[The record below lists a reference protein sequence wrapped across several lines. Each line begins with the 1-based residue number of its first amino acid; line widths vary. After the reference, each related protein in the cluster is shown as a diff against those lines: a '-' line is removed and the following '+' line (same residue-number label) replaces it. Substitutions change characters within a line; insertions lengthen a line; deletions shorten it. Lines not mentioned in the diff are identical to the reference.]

1 MKTAP
6 RSLASSAL
14 ILCVAL
20 SLDAGACGDN
30 EASGQAAAPDAGSS
44 EGGAGA
50 DASLDAASG
59 LDTAGPDAGLA
70 DEEDNEASCGLPG
83 TTLGAAC
90 DACVQTNCE
99 PAWCTC
105 AEESGGAADGGGVAE
120 GGSAD
125 AEAGVTDGAAVGV
138 GCVGYAKCVEGCV
151 AADAG
156 SPTDCFQMVCA
167 LGAYT
172 PTQQQGGHAFLDC
185 LVQYCAVPCGE

>member
-14 ILCVAL
+14 VLCIAL
-20 SLDAGACGDN
+20 SLDAGACGGS
-30 EASGQAAAPDAGSS
+30 EASGQAAAPDAGAS

-50 DASLDAASG
+50 DASSDAASA
-59 LDTAGPDAGLA
+59 LDTASEDASLA
-70 DEEDNEASCGLPG
+70 DGDDDDGSCGVPG
-83 TTLGAAC
+83 TTLGTAC

-105 AEESGGAADGGGVAE
+105 ADESADAADGGIAD
-120 GGSAD
+120 GGSAE
-125 AEAGVTDGAAVGV
+125 AEAGTADGAAVGM
-138 GCVGYAKCVEGCV
+138 GCVGYAKCVESCV

-156 SPTDCFQMVCA
+156 SPTDCFQTVCA
-167 LGAYT
+167 VGAYT